1 MTSSHLFLSRIS
13 PVSRQYT
20 RYPSFVAELRSTMTT
35 RRSPSL
41 CNVRTSSSTAPEGN
55 LKFAQINYLQHS
67 SLLLKWNYYITTNN
81 QTLGRAGD
89 NDQRS
94 KRFCSN
100 AVLCLSL
107 TLQIEKTRVIRWRRV
122 EGRNARDQISFC
134 AFHSFLVKIQTNALR
149 MLATYM
155 PRMRNINLKI
165 RIAGSSCRLQLW
177 KEF

>member
-41 CNVRTSSSTAPEGN
+41 RNVRTSSSTGPEGN

-67 SLLLKWNYYITTNN
+67 SLLLQWNYYITSNN
-81 QTLGRAGD
+81 QTLGSELECGR
-89 NDQRS
+89 QRS
-94 KRFCSN
+94 KVQTFCSKV
-100 AVLCLSL
+100 VLCLSL
-107 TLQIEKTRVIRWRRV
+107 TWPIDKTRVIRLRRA
-122 EGRNARDQISFC
+122 EGRSASDEIAFC
-134 AFHSFLVKIQTNALR
+134 AFHSFSKR